1 MRLGGQNALILI
13 MLCLLMVC
21 AISTTAGGEEKRIM
35 IAVTGDTQG
44 EINPC
49 G

>member
-1 MRLGGQNALILI
+1 MKSSLRAALILSL
-13 MLCLLMVC
+13 LCLLMVL
-21 AISTTAGGEEKRIM
+21 TASGVCNAEEKRIM
-35 IAVTGDTQG
+35 IAVTADTQG

>member
-1 MRLGGQNALILI
+1 MRPAWHTVFILSL
-13 MLCLLMVC
+13 LCLLMLLTASGVC
-21 AISTTAGGEEKRIM
+21 SAEEKRIM
-35 IAVTGDTQG
+35 IAVTADTQG

>member
-1 MRLGGQNALILI
+1 MKSSWHIFLTLTL
-13 MLCLLMVC
+13 LCLLTSML
-21 AISTTAGGEEKRIM
+21 AGGVCSAEEKRIM

-44 EINPC
+44 EIAPC

>member
-1 MRLGGQNALILI
+1 MRSSWHAGLIITL
-13 MLCLLMVC
+13 LCLLIFIAASGVPS
-21 AISTTAGGEEKRIM
+21 AEEKRIM
-35 IAVTGDTQG
+35 IAVTADTQG

>member
-1 MRLGGQNALILI
+1 MKSSWRAALILSLLG
-13 MLCLLMVC
+13 MLVVLAASGVC
-21 AISTTAGGEEKRIM
+21 SAEEKRIM
-35 IAVTGDTQG
+35 IAVTADTQG

>member
-1 MRLGGQNALILI
+1 MKSSWRAALTLSL
-13 MLCLLMVC
+13 LCLLMVL
-21 AISTTAGGEEKRIM
+21 TASGICSAEEKQIM
-35 IAVTGDTQG
+35 IAVTADTQG

>member
-1 MRLGGQNALILI
+1 MRSGWHTVFILSI
-13 MLCLLMVC
+13 LCLLMLSAASGDC
-21 AISTTAGGEEKRIM
+21 SAEETHIM
-35 IAVTGDTQG
+35 IAVTADTQG

>member
-1 MRLGGQNALILI
+1 MRWSWHNFLTLTL
-13 MLCLLMVC
+13 LCLLMLMV
-21 AISTTAGGEEKRIM
+21 AGGICSAEEKRIM

-44 EINPC
+44 EIAPC

>member
-1 MRLGGQNALILI
+1 MRLSWRAALIL
-13 MLCLLMVC
+13 LLLGLLMVL
-21 AISTTAGGEEKRIM
+21 TASGVCSAEEKRIM
-35 IAVTGDTQG
+35 IAVTADTQG

>member
-1 MRLGGQNALILI
+1 MTSSWRAALTLGLLG
-13 MLCLLMVC
+13 LLMLL
-21 AISTTAGGEEKRIM
+21 IAGGVCSAEEKRIM
-35 IAVTGDTQG
+35 IAVTADTQG

>member
-1 MRLGGQNALILI
+1 MRSSWHTGLILTL
-13 MLCLLMVC
+13 LCLLMFVAASGVC
-21 AISTTAGGEEKRIM
+21 SAEEKRIM
-35 IAVTGDTQG
+35 IAVTADTQG

>member
-1 MRLGGQNALILI
+1 MRWSWHAGLIIAL
-13 MLCLLMVC
+13 MCLLMFAAASGVSS
-21 AISTTAGGEEKRIM
+21 AEKRIM
-35 IAVTGDTQG
+35 IAVTADTQG